1 MKTIL
6 ILLTFVTS
14 LVLENYE
21 NVELIEPRQLIRYWG
36 YTLLVTSIL
45 IVCLELK
52 KEMDQ
57 EQIKKINKGRC
68 KKMLIQLDDI
78 YCLKSSANL

>member
-21 NVELIEPRQLIRYWG
+21 NVELIEPSQLIRYWG

-52 KEMDQ
+52 KEMD
-57 EQIKKINKGRC
+57 
-68 KKMLIQLDDI
+68 
-78 YCLKSSANL
+78 